1 MPKIFA
7 NKDVRRS
14 LSRKTRSIVF
24 RFPYLNWDASQD
36 RESSVDRYNVSVDG
50 SKRTETDD
58 ADRTPVNGLESDT
71 EYEFF
76 VTAVDAAGNES
87 DESNRITVRTTEH
100 PGRGDG
106 SGKGAD
112 GNDED
117 GDGYEDDHDGADE
130 EEARQDRREARNNR
144 RAGGRQR

>member
-1 MPKIFA
+1 MAKIFA
-7 NKDVRRS
+7 NKGVRRS
-14 LSRKTRSIVF
+14 FSRKTRSVVF

-50 SKRTETDD
+50 SKRTE
-58 ADRTPVNGLESDT
+58 
-71 EYEFF
+71 YEFF

-87 DESNRITVRTTEH
+87 DESNRITVRTTGH

-130 EEARQDRREARNNR
+130 KVARQDRREARNNR

>member
-1 MPKIFA
+1 M
-7 NKDVRRS
+7 RT
-14 LSRKTRSIVF
+14 KTF
-24 RFPYLNWDASQD
+24 G
-36 RESSVDRYNVSVDG
+36 ESSVDRYNVSVDG
-50 SKRTETDD
+50 SKR
-58 ADRTPVNGLESDT
+58 T

-87 DESNRITVRTTEH
+87 DESNRITVRTTGH

-130 EEARQDRREARNNR
+130 EVARQDRREARNNR

>member
-1 MPKIFA
+1 
-7 NKDVRRS
+7 
-14 LSRKTRSIVF
+14 
-24 RFPYLNWDASQD
+24 
-36 RESSVDRYNVSVDG
+36 
-50 SKRTETDD
+50 
-58 ADRTPVNGLESDT
+58 DRTPVNGLESDT

-87 DESNRITVRTTEH
+87 DESNRITVRTTGH

-106 SGKGAD
+106 SGK
-112 GNDED
+112 
-117 GDGYEDDHDGADE
+117 GADE

>member
-7 NKDVRRS
+7 SKDVRRS
-14 LSRKTRSIVF
+14 PSRKTRSIVF

-87 DESNRITVRTTEH
+87 DESNHITVRTTGH

-106 SGKGAD
+106 SGK
-112 GNDED
+112 
-117 GDGYEDDHDGADE
+117 GADE
-130 EEARQDRREARNNR
+130 EEARQDRREAHNNR

>member
-1 MPKIFA
+1 MAKIFA

-14 LSRKTRSIVF
+14 FSRKTRSVVF

-50 SKRTETDD
+50 SKRTE
-58 ADRTPVNGLESDT
+58 
-71 EYEFF
+71 YEFF

-87 DESNRITVRTTEH
+87 DESNRITVRTTGY

-130 EEARQDRREARNNR
+130 KVARQDRREARNNR